1 MNTSKDSKSHDIKKD
16 FSDELH
22 SLVLVIFIISL
33 TIVFIANNIYYSTG
47 VEFNTEN
54 FLMLLPFNLMGL
66 SLTLYTVMII
76 LYNIVKQFI

>member
-1 MNTSKDSKSHDIKKD
+1 MNTSIDSKSIKKD

-33 TIVFIANNIYYSTG
+33 TIVLIANKIYYSTG
-47 VEFNTEN
+47 IEFNTEN

-66 SLTLYTVMII
+66 SLTLYTVMIV
-76 LYNIVKQFI
+76 LYNITKQII

>member
-1 MNTSKDSKSHDIKKD
+1 MNTSKDSKSIKNG

-22 SLVLVIFIISL
+22 SLVLVIFITSL
-33 TIVFIANNIYYSTG
+33 IIVFIANNIYYSTG

-66 SLTLYTVMII
+66 SLTLYAVMII
-76 LYNIVKQFI
+76 LYNIAKQIQ